1 MKKSTILIIFLMIL
15 VAISFGIILKLNNQ
29 INETKNKTIVES
41 SGKSDAQ
48 KFKKEYEKINGEK
61 TSDNETYNELNI
73 DENNPMVYISL
84 EELVDIINTENEA
97 YVYISS
103 SFCPYC
109 RTTVETLLN
118 VAKDLNINKIYYY
131 DNTKQNPSD
140 QYDNMLEK
148 LEEKG
153 VNFINKDGQRK
164 WGVPLVLKAKN
175 GQVIS
180 ETRGASYQLNEG
192 QSKYDSLTDE
202 QKKLVYD
209 RYYYGLTVEE

>member
-1 MKKSTILIIFLMIL
+1 MKKSTILIIFLIIL
-15 VAISFGIILKLNNQ
+15 LAISFGIILKLNNQ
-29 INETKNKTIVES
+29 LNEQKNKTIVES

-48 KFKKEYEKINGEK
+48 KFKEEYEKINGRK

-73 DENNPMVYISL
+73 NENNPMVYISL

-97 YVYISS
+97 YIYISS

-109 RTTVETLLN
+109 RATVETLLN
-118 VAKDLNINKIYYY
+118 VAKDLKIDKIYYY
-131 DNTKQNPSD
+131 DDTKQSQSD

-153 VNFINKDGQRK
+153 VNFINKDGKRK
-164 WGVPLVLKAKN
+164 WGVPLILKTKN

-180 ETRGASYQLNEG
+180 ETRGTSYQLNEG
-192 QSKYDSLTDE
+192 QSKYDSLTED
-202 QKKLVYD
+202 QKKQVYD
-209 RYYYGLTVEE
+209 RYYEALTVE

>member
-29 INETKNKTIVES
+29 LNETKNKTIVES
-41 SGKSDAQ
+41 NGKSDAQ
-48 KFKKEYEKINGEK
+48 KFKEEYEKINGEK

-109 RTTVETLLN
+109 RATVETLLN

-131 DNTKQNPSD
+131 DDTKQNPSD

-180 ETRGASYQLNEG
+180 KIRGTSYQLNEG

-209 RYYYGLTVEE
+209 RYYEGLTVEE

>member
-29 INETKNKTIVES
+29 LNETKNKTIVES
-41 SGKSDAQ
+41 NGKSDAQ
-48 KFKKEYEKINGEK
+48 KFKEEYEKINGEK

-109 RTTVETLLN
+109 RATVETLLN

-131 DNTKQNPSD
+131 DDTKQNPSD

-180 ETRGASYQLNEG
+180 ETRGTSYQLNEG

-209 RYYYGLTVEE
+209 RYYEGLTVEE

>member
-1 MKKSTILIIFLMIL
+1 MKKSTILIIFLIIL

-29 INETKNKTIVES
+29 LNETKNKTIVES
-41 SGKSDAQ
+41 SSKSDAQ
-48 KFKKEYEKINGEK
+48 KFKEEYEKINGGK

-109 RTTVETLLN
+109 RATVETLLN
-118 VAKDLNINKIYYY
+118 VVKDLNINKIYYY
-131 DNTKQNPSD
+131 DDTKQNPSD

-148 LEEKG
+148 LGKKG

-180 ETRGASYQLNEG
+180 ETRGTSYQLNEG
-192 QSKYDSLTDE
+192 QSKYDSLTE
-202 QKKLVYD
+202 KQKKQVYD
-209 RYYYGLTVEE
+209 RYYEALTVE

>member
-1 MKKSTILIIFLMIL
+1 MKKSTILIIFLIIL
-15 VAISFGIILKLNNQ
+15 VAISFEIILKLNNQ
-29 INETKNKTIVES
+29 LNETKNKTIVES
-41 SGKSDAQ
+41 SSKSDAQ
-48 KFKKEYEKINGEK
+48 KFKEEYEKINGGK

-109 RTTVETLLN
+109 RATVETLLN
-118 VAKDLNINKIYYY
+118 VVKDLNINKIYYY
-131 DNTKQNPSD
+131 DDTKQNPSD

-164 WGVPLVLKAKN
+164 WGVPLILKAKN

-180 ETRGASYQLNEG
+180 ETRGTSYQLNEG
-192 QSKYDSLTDE
+192 QSKYDSLTEE
-202 QKKLVYD
+202 QKKQVYD
-209 RYYYGLTVEE
+209 RYYEALTVE

>member
-1 MKKSTILIIFLMIL
+1 MKKSTILIIFLIIL
-15 VAISFGIILKLNNQ
+15 LAISFGIILKLNNQ
-29 INETKNKTIVES
+29 LNEQKNKTIVES

-48 KFKKEYEKINGEK
+48 KFKEEYEKINYGK

-73 DENNPMVYISL
+73 NENNPMVYISL

-97 YVYISS
+97 YIYISS

-109 RTTVETLLN
+109 RATVETLLN
-118 VAKDLNINKIYYY
+118 VAKDLNIDKIYYY
-131 DNTKQNPSD
+131 DDTKQSQSD

-153 VNFINKDGQRK
+153 VNFINKDGKRK
-164 WGVPLVLKAKN
+164 WGVPLILKAKN

-180 ETRGASYQLNEG
+180 ETRGTSYQLNEG
-192 QSKYDSLTDE
+192 QSKYDSLTED
-202 QKKLVYD
+202 QKKQVYD
-209 RYYYGLTVEE
+209 RYYEALTVE

>member
-29 INETKNKTIVES
+29 LNETKNKTIVES
-41 SGKSDAQ
+41 NGKSDAQ
-48 KFKKEYEKINGEK
+48 KFKEEYEKINGEK

-109 RTTVETLLN
+109 RATVETLLN

-131 DNTKQNPSD
+131 DDTKQNPSD

-180 ETRGASYQLNEG
+180 ETRGTSYQLNEG
-192 QSKYDSLTDE
+192 QSKYDSLTED
-202 QKKLVYD
+202 QKKQVYD
-209 RYYYGLTVEE
+209 RYYEALTVE

>member
-1 MKKSTILIIFLMIL
+1 MKKSTILIIFLIIL

-29 INETKNKTIVES
+29 LNETKNKTIVES
-41 SGKSDAQ
+41 SSKSDAQ
-48 KFKKEYEKINGEK
+48 KFKEEYEKINGGK

-109 RTTVETLLN
+109 RATVETLLN

-131 DNTKQNPSD
+131 DDTKQNPSD

-148 LEEKG
+148 LEKKG

-180 ETRGASYQLNEG
+180 ETRGTSYQLNEG
-192 QSKYDSLTDE
+192 QSKYDSLTED
-202 QKKLVYD
+202 QKKQVYD
-209 RYYYGLTVEE
+209 RYYEALTVE

>member
-1 MKKSTILIIFLMIL
+1 MKKSTILIIFLIIL
-15 VAISFGIILKLNNQ
+15 LAISFGIILKLNNQ
-29 INETKNKTIVES
+29 LNEQKNKTIVES

-48 KFKKEYEKINGEK
+48 KFKEEYEKINGRK

-73 DENNPMVYISL
+73 NENNPMVYISL

-97 YVYISS
+97 YIYISS

-109 RTTVETLLN
+109 RATVETLLN
-118 VAKDLNINKIYYY
+118 VAKDLNIDKIYYY
-131 DNTKQNPSD
+131 DDTKQSQSD

-153 VNFINKDGQRK
+153 VNFINKDGKRK
-164 WGVPLVLKAKN
+164 WGVPLILKTKN

-180 ETRGASYQLNEG
+180 ETRGTSYQLNEG
-192 QSKYDSLTDE
+192 QSKYDSLTED
-202 QKKLVYD
+202 QKKQVYD
-209 RYYYGLTVEE
+209 RYYEALTVK

>member
-1 MKKSTILIIFLMIL
+1 MKKSTILIIFLIIL

-29 INETKNKTIVES
+29 LNETKNKTIVES
-41 SGKSDAQ
+41 SSKSDAQ
-48 KFKKEYEKINGEK
+48 KFKEEYEKINGGK

-109 RTTVETLLN
+109 RATVETLLN

-131 DNTKQNPSD
+131 DDTKQNPSD

-180 ETRGASYQLNEG
+180 ETRGTSYQLNEG
-192 QSKYDSLTDE
+192 QSKYDSLTED
-202 QKKLVYD
+202 QKKQVYD
-209 RYYYGLTVEE
+209 RYYEALTVE

>member
-1 MKKSTILIIFLMIL
+1 MKKSTILIIFLIIL

-29 INETKNKTIVES
+29 LNETKNKTIVES
-41 SGKSDAQ
+41 SSKSDAQ
-48 KFKKEYEKINGEK
+48 KFKEEYEKINGGK

-109 RTTVETLLN
+109 RATVETLLN
-118 VAKDLNINKIYYY
+118 VVKDLNINKIYYY
-131 DNTKQNPSD
+131 DDTKQNPSD

-148 LEEKG
+148 LEKKG

-180 ETRGASYQLNEG
+180 ETRGTSYQLNEG
-192 QSKYDSLTDE
+192 QSKYDSLTE
-202 QKKLVYD
+202 KQKKQVYD
-209 RYYYGLTVEE
+209 RYYEALTVE

>member
-1 MKKSTILIIFLMIL
+1 MKKSTILIIFLIIL

-29 INETKNKTIVES
+29 LNETKNKTIVES
-41 SGKSDAQ
+41 SSKSDAQ
-48 KFKKEYEKINGEK
+48 KFKEEYEKINGGK

-109 RTTVETLLN
+109 RATVETLLN
-118 VAKDLNINKIYYY
+118 VAKDLNINY
-131 DNTKQNPSD
+131 DDTKQNPSD

-180 ETRGASYQLNEG
+180 ETRGTSYQLNEG
-192 QSKYDSLTDE
+192 QSKYDSLTED
-202 QKKLVYD
+202 QKKQVYD
-209 RYYYGLTVEE
+209 RYYEALTVE

>member
-1 MKKSTILIIFLMIL
+1 MKKSTILIIFLIIL
-15 VAISFGIILKLNNQ
+15 LAISFGIILKLNNQ
-29 INETKNKTIVES
+29 LNEQKNKTIVES

-48 KFKKEYEKINGEK
+48 KFKEEYEKINGRK

-73 DENNPMVYISL
+73 NENNPMVYISL

-97 YVYISS
+97 YIYISS

-109 RTTVETLLN
+109 RATVETLLN
-118 VAKDLNINKIYYY
+118 VAKDLNIDKIYYY
-131 DNTKQNPSD
+131 DDTKQSQSD

-153 VNFINKDGQRK
+153 VNFINKDGKRK
-164 WGVPLVLKAKN
+164 WGVPLILKIKN

-180 ETRGASYQLNEG
+180 ETRGTSYQLNEG
-192 QSKYDSLTDE
+192 QSKYDSLTED
-202 QKKLVYD
+202 QKKQVYD
-209 RYYYGLTVEE
+209 RYYEALTVK